1 MLKER
6 VAAAVRGEVIFQTA
20 AVFGKIHFGA
30 LKILVQL
37 ISCTL
42 ILKERKQIP
51 RKKKIVVSVDPQTIY
66 GVATDYG

>member
-1 MLKER
+1 MKER
-6 VAAAVRGEVIFQTA
+6 VAAAVRGEVLTA

-30 LKILVQL
+30 LKILGPHSKL

-51 RKKKIVVSVDPQTIY
+51 RNETKEKDCCQC
-66 GVATDYG
+66 